1 MLGGKLILKASDY
14 SLHFPSSQVSEQA
27 ANISNKLQAA
37 SDYLP
42 LAQACLAPE
51 LWAYLAQ
58 GDSGRNQEVLER
70 ICIMPRPLRQLQSGH
85 TGLTLFGQ
93 RFDHPFVLAPI
104 AYQRLFHN
112 DGEIGTALAAVAQG
126 AGLVVSSLASQTLED
141 IALAMRQS
149 DGRHSNGISPW
160 FQLYWQGNR
169 ERTLTLLH
177 RAEQAGYAAMMFTVD
192 APVKVV
198 SLHLPDGVRAV
209 NLPAS
214 SETNDGHETKSE
226 QLLRGG
232 SVFQTWMSQ
241 APTWE
246 DVAWLREQTEL
257 PLLIKGLLHPR
268 DADQAVSLGCDGIVV
283 SNHGERVLYG
293 APTSLASLPAIVKTV
308 NGRVPI
314 LFDSGIRSGRDAF
327 VALAFGATAVMVGRP
342 YVAGLVC
349 GGALGVAHV
358 IRLLRDELEL
368 TMALAGCADLRN
380 INHECIDDMN

>member
-1 MLGGKLILKASDY
+1 MLNASDY

-27 ANISNKLQAA
+27 ANISNKLQAP

-42 LAQACLAPE
+42 LAQARLAPE

-58 GDSGRNQEVLER
+58 GDSGRNQQALER
-70 ICIMPRPLRQLQSGH
+70 ICIMPRPLRHLQSGH

-93 RFDHPFVLAPI
+93 RFDHPFLLAPI

-112 DGEIGTALAAVAQG
+112 DGEIGTALAAGAQG

-149 DGRHSNGISPW
+149 GGRHSGGTSPW

-214 SETNDGHETKSE
+214 RGTNDGHETKSE
-226 QLLRGG
+226 QLLRGS

-268 DADQAVSLGCDGIVV
+268 DAEQAVSSGCDGILV
-283 SNHGERVLYG
+283 SNHGERVLHG

-368 TMALAGCADLRN
+368 TMALAGCAELRD
-380 INHECIDDMN
+380 INHECITDMN

>member
-1 MLGGKLILKASDY
+1 MLNTSD
-14 SLHFPSSQVSEQA
+14 SSSYFSRVQASEQA
-27 ANISNKLQAA
+27 INTVGKLQAA
-37 SDYLP
+37 ADYLP
-42 LAQACLAPE
+42 LAQARLAPE

-58 GDSGRNQEVLER
+58 GDSGRNQQALER

-85 TGLTLFGQ
+85 TNLTLFGQ
-93 RFDHPFVLAPI
+93 RFEHPFLLAPI
-104 AYQRLFHN
+104 AYQRLFHK
-112 DGEIGTALAAVAQG
+112 DGEIGTALAAGAQG
-126 AGLVVSSLASQTLED
+126 AGLVVSSLASQALED

-149 DGRHSNGISPW
+149 GGHQSGGTLPW

-169 ERTLTLLH
+169 ERTLTLLR
-177 RAEQAGYAAMMFTVD
+177 RAEEAGYAAVMFTVD

-198 SLHLPDGVRAV
+198 SLQLPDGIRAV
-209 NLPAS
+209 NLSACDEKS
-214 SETNDGHETKSE
+214 GERETEGEP
-226 QLLRGG
+226 LLRRG
-232 SVFQTWMSQ
+232 SVFQTWMLQ

-257 PLLIKGLLHPR
+257 PLLIKGLLHPN
-268 DADQAVSLGCDGIVV
+268 DAEQAVSFGCDGIVV
-283 SNHGERVLYG
+283 SNHGERVLRG
-293 APTSLASLPAIVKTV
+293 SPTSLASLPAIVKTA

-314 LFDSGIRSGRDAF
+314 LFDSGIRCGRDAF

-368 TMALAGCADLRN
+368 TMSLAGCAELRD
-380 INHECIDDMN
+380 INHECINDMN